1 MAGGGGGGE
10 GEPEF
15 QVAPMIDVLLVLLI
29 FFMSI
34 TSSQVLKV
42 DKNISLPV
50 AAHGVKRDD
59 KAAAGLIN
67 ISWDKTTG
75 QAKYKL
81 DDRELDPN
89 DKDGIAGFRTAWSL
103 DGKDGGK
110 DSTLFTELPR
120 ILALGGAYL
129 AAPNKERWLCAPYV
143 FTAWPADL
151 DKFEYGAVITTGVLA
166 KQAPTH
172 DAPTVAQLAHEIVR
186 VENWD
191 LGDAHPAM
199 TQRWVRIVLGGKPAF
214 VPEEHVRSAV
224 EHHACFAKRGGLW
237 KLVQMRAGG

>member
-50 AAHGVKRDD
+50 AANGVKRDD

-75 QAKYKL
+75 VAKYKL
-81 DDRELDPN
+81 DDRELDMN
-89 DKDGIAGFRTAWSL
+89 DKDGIA
-103 DGKDGGK
+103 K
-110 DSTLFTELPR
+110 E
-120 ILALGGAYL
+120 L
-129 AAPNKERWLCAPYV
+129 AARKGDNPKYRLLV
-143 FTAWPADL
+143 RADKDCHAKYISKAL
-151 DKFEYGAVITTGVLA
+151 EWGAEAGIENIAFSGLN
-166 KQAPTH
+166 
-172 DAPTVAQLAHEIVR
+172 HE
-186 VENWD
+186 E
-191 LGDAHPAM
+191 
-199 TQRWVRIVLGGKPAF
+199 
-214 VPEEHVRSAV
+214 
-224 EHHACFAKRGGLW
+224 
-237 KLVQMRAGG
+237 

>member
-50 AAHGVKRDD
+50 AANGVKRDD

-89 DKDGIAGFRTAWSL
+89 DKDGIAKELSDRKGNNEKYRLLIRA
-103 DGKDGGK
+103 DKDCHAK
-110 DSTLFTELPR
+110 YISR
-120 ILALGGAYL
+120 ALEWGAE
-129 AAPNKERWLCAPYV
+129 AGIDN
-143 FTAWPADL
+143 
-151 DKFEYGAVITTGVLA
+151 I
-166 KQAPTH
+166 
-172 DAPTVAQLAHEIVR
+172 
-186 VENWD
+186 
-191 LGDAHPAM
+191 
-199 TQRWVRIVLGGKPAF
+199 AF
-214 VPEEHVRSAV
+214 SGLNREE
-224 EHHACFAKRGGLW
+224 
-237 KLVQMRAGG
+237 

>member
-50 AAHGVKRDD
+50 AANGVKRDD

-89 DKDGIAGFRTAWSL
+89 DKDGIA
-103 DGKDGGK
+103 K
-110 DSTLFTELPR
+110 ELTDR
-120 ILALGGAYL
+120 KGNNEKYRLLVRADKECHAKYVSKALEWGAEAGIDNIAFSGL
-129 AAPNKERWLCAPYV
+129 NKE
-143 FTAWPADL
+143 
-151 DKFEYGAVITTGVLA
+151 E
-166 KQAPTH
+166 
-172 DAPTVAQLAHEIVR
+172 
-186 VENWD
+186 
-191 LGDAHPAM
+191 
-199 TQRWVRIVLGGKPAF
+199 
-214 VPEEHVRSAV
+214 
-224 EHHACFAKRGGLW
+224 
-237 KLVQMRAGG
+237 

>member
-50 AAHGVKRDD
+50 ASHGIKRDD
-59 KAAAGLIN
+59 KAAAGLIK
-67 ISWDKTTG
+67 ISWDQTTG

-89 DKDGIAGFRTAWSL
+89 DKEGIAKELSDRKGNNEKYRLLIRA
-103 DGKDGGK
+103 DKDCHAK
-110 DSTLFTELPR
+110 YISR
-120 ILALGGAYL
+120 ALEWGAEAGIDNIAFSGL
-129 AAPNKERWLCAPYV
+129 N
-143 FTAWPADL
+143 
-151 DKFEYGAVITTGVLA
+151 
-166 KQAPTH
+166 
-172 DAPTVAQLAHEIVR
+172 HE
-186 VENWD
+186 E
-191 LGDAHPAM
+191 
-199 TQRWVRIVLGGKPAF
+199 
-214 VPEEHVRSAV
+214 
-224 EHHACFAKRGGLW
+224 
-237 KLVQMRAGG
+237 